1 MNLWSDIKSW
11 LHAPLKEPLD
21 TMNWILLLILSAT
34 VAYAWSRILEH
45 VLEE

>member
-1 MNLWSDIKSW
+1 MNLWNDIKSW

-21 TMNWILLLILSAT
+21 VTNWILLLVLSAT
-34 VAYAWSRILEH
+34 VAFAWSRILEH